1 MVALKEKIV
10 LKKCS
15 KYENKIVGFFV
26 LPSQKEV
33 GTRVLVKPILRSNL
47 NAFCAKLGACIK
59 GGASF
64 PYSRITIGHQV

>member
-1 MVALKEKIV
+1 MVALKEKIM

-26 LPSQKEV
+26 LPSQKES
-33 GTRVLVKPILRSNL
+33 GTRVPVKPILRSHL
-47 NAFCAKLGACIK
+47 NAFCAKLGVRVR

-64 PYSRITIGHQV
+64 PYSRITTGH